1 MNREQLVTQ
10 LGTLTGHLTAD
21 SPGQKQALEQLHQT
35 IARAFLPEDLQTL
48 KGASFTFENADV
60 FSAET
65 FSAERA
71 AQLDA
76 LAEQKTAPAD
86 EPELRVFA
94 RQTPLRAT
102 ELLTLVPIWASG
114 AAVEQTL
121 GPFVNQDGR
130 QFWFDFFR
138 IEKLAALYIQGIS
151 DPVLLFNVRT
161 RVRVI
166 DNALPPI
173 TDLLPTYQ
181 LPAGSIWINS
191 QILAPNAPAGFFT
204 GLTIK
209 GGTITLSATPQLV
222 NGKLTI
228 PPNATVRMDLQLQQ
242 PAVTD
247 ADPTSPYG
255 IDARNAALQLPQK
268 FAFHFSGQGR
278 TLDEISDAQW
288 KVYGQ
293 EASFQW
299 NSQAQPTYDKLLKQ
313 ILIPL
318 NCSAQTFHVTDCQ
331 SPFHQIAGEA
341 PIASSAWALPA
352 AAIDILHPTPA
363 AGIGGIVVKTGAG
376 LMGSW
381 QGLQDGPMNFAQPYI
396 MAAPGLVALA
406 DIAAGNIFAQQRF
419 ELWHVEPP
427 DGRNPYDTSVHVQY
441 PAAALLFYFTFA
453 NGNEALST
461 TVNADV
467 QIDRPVTVA
476 AEKLA
481 IRSRN
486 SALLIAVN
494 KNQKLLYLFDDNI
507 LFDNTDVQANP
518 PKIPQP
524 IALALHNALFKV
536 TPVNGCILFGQLAD
550 DFVKVQRGTVF
561 LTFGLF
567 AYLPTLPDPY
577 AANIGNL
584 KYQFRG
590 TRATLASTASGGQ
603 TIWMWLVCQVKWE
616 PQQDA
621 PDQVAVS
628 FHFAPLQNQFQIQA
642 DAEQASAA
650 APPNENVSMA
660 AVAAPS
666 LCETIL
672 TPRQEQIPGAPASD
686 MPTHDFQ
693 TTALMETQ
701 AVIDVPLPN
710 YQEQWDGLTS
720 CLQQDLFALLDV
732 STNADLLGVSFN
744 VFGTER
750 FAMVRTFAVAQGSNQ
765 FPLQVQGMDVVSQ
778 GNNVRAF
785 TVPEISWEPVINTA
799 PKVLPGDPPGIA
811 GGLMPNYYPDDG
823 GPTRLYNNSVQL
835 VPLAPLPVSE
845 FLVDEYKNE
854 KLNITSSLF
863 TLPFGMRALAVLNKF
878 VYPQTPPQIGFNRP
892 EFDDDLKGGLQLQF
906 DAGKLPTDD
915 YPMFNGGTLQINN
928 VLDLNG
934 SDTGASTLGQ
944 SVSFIFNEEFK
955 PKLSPNILISRG
967 VPLTRID
974 FSGYGASIF
983 SNWFNPLAQM
993 AQTSQSKFDVF
1004 VGRTAHEVI
1013 QVKSIIYP
1021 WGIRVVRTI
1030 ILYRAATGY
1039 VYRVD
1044 TGWQAESDGKFDFSY
1059 YVRYPLNDP
1068 KLLGQHPDYKIH
1080 PGVVNGLFNIK
1091 NIVEEDTPPFKTK
1104 TIIHTGEYYLNPNNF
1119 PIKNTGA
1126 DISEDA
1132 VLQMVFFDADVE
1144 IENVVQGH
1152 VNGRVPSK
1160 KIMGFVQL
1168 APRGIPLSQEAFKAL
1183 LAYQPTPIGAPLDCV
1198 IDIGKNGQKMR
1209 LQRVDVNNSFGAN
1222 GSDTVFAV
1230 AARGSVILP
1239 KDGSW
1244 SMVQHT
1250 RGTGQVT
1257 PLPEQLPAPLI
1268 RIGDLKYQIIHVD
1281 ANTQKVVLVP
1291 PANVAQNLL
1300 RIANPTELLRAPV
1313 ATTINYGFLHS
1324 TDTQK
1329 ALLLTPAYKLLQGA
1343 PNEIPMLLS
1352 KTPPLFADAFRIV
1365 NSKGIFPNIG
1375 DAAGNIGDAISMY
1388 TKGTEF
1394 LQDALSDGGAKALQL
1409 MQINKQVGDAVQEGY
1424 KLLKQATDFDLPN
1437 TSWTLV
1443 ELGSSF
1449 KIYIEYKADKIKK
1462 QDGSTKNQ
1470 QGKLDFDI
1478 DSFAANFEERWKS
1491 MMSNVALIVDLGPI
1505 KRLMTIKGNWDAKN
1519 GAEAAYKGNLADPD
1533 FPSPQIEFAP
1543 ELKPVIDIL
1552 EILQQ
1557 LQTENYKEAFQKG
1570 LKLAMSNKAA
1580 SWEYKL
1586 EASKEIPVVR
1596 FPTPDFLYNDPNAP
1610 FKLEAGLKL
1619 GAYFNAALKVT
1630 TDPKQLLPT
1639 AGGFLGFYGRLS
1651 VMCVSISIAT
1661 IYAVGQV
1668 NLDIAADT
1676 KVGPSLKMKFGFGAQ
1691 IVVGLPVVGN
1701 VSLLYMVGV
1710 EIYADST
1717 KLNVSAFLLFQGHAE
1732 ILGGI
1737 IGVTITIEAKGTVS
1751 RQNDRTDLAA
1761 QVTFALDI
1769 SIFLVIDISFS
1780 ESWSEQRQI
1789 A

>member
-1 MNREQLVTQ
+1 MNKAQFYAQ
-10 LGTLTGHLTAD
+10 WSTLTGHLTAPLPD
-21 SPGQKQALEQLHQT
+21 QAQTLQELHQT
-35 IARAFLPEDLQTL
+35 LGRALLSQDVAQL
-48 KGASFTFENADV
+48 KGSRFTFENADL
-60 FSAET
+60 FAPEQID
-65 FSAERA
+65 AERS
-71 AQLDA
+71 AQLQA
-76 LAEQKTAPAD
+76 LVEQQATTEA
-86 EPELRVFA
+86 EPEFRVFA
-94 RQTPLRAT
+94 REAPVRAT
-102 ELLTLVPIWASG
+102 GIFASVPQWASG
-114 AAVEQTL
+114 AAVAQTL
-121 GPFVNQDGR
+121 GPFRSKDGR
-130 QFWFDFFR
+130 EFWFDFFP
-138 IEKLAALYIQGIS
+138 IQKLGALYIQGIAE
-151 DPVLLFNVRT
+151 PVLLFNGHPRG
-161 RVRVI
+161 RVLDI
-166 DNALPPI
+166 HLPPI
-173 TDLLPTYQ
+173 TDLSPTYP

-191 QILAPNAPAGFFT
+191 QILAANAPAGFFT

-209 GGTITLSATPQLV
+209 GGAITLSTKPQLV

-228 PPNATVRMDLQLQQ
+228 SPNVTVRVDLQLQQ
-242 PAVTD
+242 PAVQD
-247 ADPTSPYG
+247 ADPSSPYG
-255 IDARNAALQLPQK
+255 IDARNASLQLPQK

-278 TLDEISDAQW
+278 TIDEISDAAW

-293 EASFQW
+293 DASFQW
-299 NSQAQPTYDKLLKQ
+299 NQQTQPTYDNLLRQ
-313 ILIPL
+313 VLIPL
-318 NCSAQTFHVTDCQ
+318 NYSAETFHVTDCQ

-341 PIASSAWALPA
+341 PIESSAWALPA
-352 AAIDILHPTPA
+352 ASIDILHPTAA
-363 AGIGGIVVKTGAG
+363 AGIGALLVKTGAG
-376 LMGSW
+376 LTGTW
-381 QGLQDGPMNFAQPYI
+381 QGLQNGPLTFGQPYV
-396 MAAPGLVALA
+396 MAEPGHLALA
-406 DIAAGNIFAQQRF
+406 DATAGNIFCRQSF
-419 ELWHVEPP
+419 HLWQDEQ
-427 DGRNPYDTSVHVQY
+427 NPYGTRVEVQY
-441 PAAALLFYFTFA
+441 PAAAIFFYNTFA
-453 NGNEALST
+453 NGGEALMT
-461 TVNADV
+461 FVNADV
-467 QIDRPVTVA
+467 QTDRPVTVA
-476 AEKLA
+476 AEKLT
-481 IRSRN
+481 IRSKN
-486 SALLIAVN
+486 SALLIAAN
-494 KNQKLLYLFDDNI
+494 KNLKLLYLFDDNI
-507 LFDNTDVQANP
+507 LFDNAAVQTQP
-518 PKIPQP
+518 PNIPQP

-536 TPVNGCILFGQLAD
+536 TPVNGCFLIGQLAD
-550 DFVKVQRGTVF
+550 DFIQVQRGFLF
-561 LTFGLF
+561 LTFGLY

-577 AANIGNL
+577 AANIGRL

-590 TRATLASTASGGQ
+590 SRANLAGSSLAGR
-603 TIWMWLVCQVKWE
+603 TIWMWLVCQVKWT
-616 PQQDA
+616 PQPEA
-621 PDQVAVS
+621 PDKVAVS
-628 FHFAPLQNQFQIQA
+628 FHFAPFQNQFQIQA
-642 DAEQASAA
+642 
-650 APPNENVSMA
+650 NETTEDTNTSMA

-666 LCETIL
+666 LCQTLL
-672 TPRQEQIPGAPASD
+672 TPHQEQTPDTPPVQT
-686 MPTHDFQ
+686 PTHDFQ
-693 TTALMETQ
+693 TGASLETQ
-701 AVIDVPLPN
+701 AAADIPLPN

-750 FAMVRTFAVAQGSNQ
+750 FAMMRTYAVAPNAQT

-799 PKVLPGDPPGIA
+799 PKVLPSDPPGIA
-811 GGLMPNYYPDDG
+811 NGVMPNYYPDDG
-823 GPTRLYNNSVQL
+823 GPTRIYNNSVEL
-835 VPLAPLPVSE
+835 VPIAPIPVSE
-845 FLVDEYKNE
+845 FVVDEYKNE

-878 VYPQTPPQIGFNRP
+878 VYPQQPPKIGFNRP
-892 EFDDDLKGGLQLQF
+892 KFDNDLQGGLQLQF

-915 YPMFNGGTLQINN
+915 YPMFNGGAVQINN

-934 SDTGASTLGQ
+934 NETGASTLGQ
-944 SVSFIFNEEFK
+944 SVSLIFNDEFK
-955 PKLSPNILISRG
+955 PKLAPNILISRG

-993 AQTSQSKFDVF
+993 AQTSQSKFDVW

-1030 ILYRAATGY
+1030 ILYRAPTGY

-1044 TGWQAESDGKFDFSY
+1044 TGWRAESDGKFDFSY
-1059 YVRYPLNDP
+1059 YTKQGNKID
-1068 KLLGQHPDYKIH
+1068 GHFPDYQVH
-1080 PGVVNGLFNIK
+1080 PGIVNGLFNIK
-1091 NIVEEDTPPFKTK
+1091 NIVEEDNQFKT
-1104 TIIHTGEYYLNPNNF
+1104 TTYIHDKEYYLNNNNF
-1119 PIKNTGA
+1119 VLQNNTGA
-1126 DISEDA
+1126 NIAQEA

-1152 VNGRVPSK
+1152 ANGRVPSK

-1183 LAYQPTPIGAPLDCV
+1183 LDYQPQPIGAPLDCV

-1209 LQRVDVNNSFGAN
+1209 LQRVDVSNSFGAN
-1222 GSDTVFAV
+1222 GTDTVFAV

-1250 RGTGQVT
+1250 RGTGEVT
-1257 PLPEQLPAPLI
+1257 PLPEQLAAPLI
-1268 RIGDLKYQIIHVD
+1268 RIGDLKYQIVQVD
-1281 ANTQKVVLVP
+1281 GNTQKVVLDA

-1313 ATTINYGFLHS
+1313 NTTINYGFLHS
-1324 TDTQK
+1324 ADTQK
-1329 ALLLTPAYKLLQGA
+1329 ALLLTPAYKLLTGA

-1365 NSKGIFPNIG
+1365 NSKAIFPNIG
-1375 DAAGNIGDAISMY
+1375 DAAGNFGDAISLY
-1388 TKGTEF
+1388 TQGTEF
-1394 LQDALSDGGAKALQL
+1394 VQDALSDGGAKALQL
-1409 MQINKQVGDAVQEGY
+1409 MQINKQVGNAVQEGY
-1424 KLLKQATDFDLPN
+1424 KLLKQIPNFDLPSA
-1437 TSWTLV
+1437 SWTLI

-1449 KIYIEYKADKIKK
+1449 KIYIEYKADKLKK
-1462 QDGSTKNQ
+1462 QDGSTKNAKGQ
-1470 QGKLDFDI
+1470 LDFDV
-1478 DSFAANFEERWKS
+1478 DSFTNAIEDRWKS
-1491 MMSNVALIVDLGPI
+1491 MMSNVALVVDLGPI

-1519 GAEAAYKGNLADPD
+1519 GAEAAYKGNNADPD

-1552 EILQQ
+1552 EILQD
-1557 LQTENYKEAFQKG
+1557 LQTENYKDAFAKG

-1596 FPTPDFLYNDPNAP
+1596 FPTPDFMYNDPNAP

-1651 VMCVSISIAT
+1651 VMCVSLSIAT

-1676 KVGPSLKMKFGFGAQ
+1676 KIGPSLRMKFGFGAQ

-1780 ESWSEQRQI
+1780 ESWQEQRQI

>member
-1 MNREQLVTQ
+1 MDREQLFAQ
-10 LGTLTGHLTAD
+10 LGILTGHLTAV
-21 SPGQKQALEQLHQT
+21 SPQQAQELQQLDQMLS
-35 IARAFLPEDLQTL
+35 RALLPEDLPTL
-48 KGASFTFENADV
+48 KGESFTFENADV
-60 FSAET
+60 FSTET
-65 FSAERA
+65 ISGERA
-71 AQLDA
+71 AVLTS
-76 LAEQKTAPAD
+76 LAEQKATTEV
-86 EPELRVFA
+86 EPEFRVFA
-94 RQTPLRAT
+94 RQAPVRDA
-102 ELLTLVPIWASG
+102 ELFASVPSWASG
-114 AAVEQTL
+114 AAVERTL
-121 GPFVNQDGR
+121 GPFTHQDGR
-130 QFWFDFFR
+130 SFWFDFFR
-138 IEKLAALYIQGIS
+138 IEKLVALYVQGIA

-161 RVRVI
+161 RLRVI
-166 DNALPPI
+166 DLALPAI
-173 TDLLPTYQ
+173 TDLLPTYH

-209 GGTITLSATPQLV
+209 GGAITLSATPQLV

-228 PPNATVRMDLQLQQ
+228 PPNATVRVDLDLQQ
-242 PAVTD
+242 PAVQD

-255 IDARNAALQLPQK
+255 IDARNATLQLPQQ

-278 TLDEISDAQW
+278 TFDEISGTAW

-299 NSQAQPTYDKLLKQ
+299 NKQAQPTYDNLLRQ

-331 SPFHQIAGEA
+331 SPFHQIAGNA

-352 AAIDILHPTPA
+352 ASIDILHPTPA
-363 AGIGGIVVKTGAG
+363 AGIGGLVVKTGAG
-376 LMGSW
+376 LTGEW
-381 QGLQDGPMNFAQPYI
+381 QGLQNGPLNFTQPYI
-396 MAAPGLVALA
+396 MAAPGLVGIA
-406 DIAAGNIFAQQRF
+406 DIAAGNIFSQQRF
-419 ELWHVEPP
+419 ELWQ
-427 DGRNPYDTSVHVQY
+427 DAQNPYGTSVAAQFS
-441 PAAALLFYFTFA
+441 AAAILLYLTFA
-453 NGNEALST
+453 NGNEVLTT

-481 IRSRN
+481 IRSKN
-486 SALLIAVN
+486 SVLLLAVN
-494 KNQKLLYLFDDNI
+494 KNLKLLYLFDDNI
-507 LFDNTDVQANP
+507 LFDNTDLQIKP

-536 TPVNGCILFGQLAD
+536 TPVNGCILFGQLTD
-550 DFVKVQRGTVF
+550 DFAKVQRGFLF
-561 LTFGLF
+561 LTFGLY

-590 TRATLASTASGGQ
+590 TRATLASSGFAGQ

-616 PQQDA
+616 PQTEA
-621 PDQVAVS
+621 PDKVAVS
-628 FHFAPLQNQFQIQA
+628 FHFAPLQNQFQIMGAGAKSQTT
-642 DAEQASAA
+642 ETFGT
-650 APPNENVSMA
+650 A

-666 LCETIL
+666 VCETIL
-672 TPRQEQIPGAPASD
+672 TPRRERTRDIERLATDAQE
-686 MPTHDFQ
+686 FE
-693 TTALMETQ
+693 TAALLESQ
-701 AVIDVPLPN
+701 AAIDVPLPD
-710 YQEQWDGLTS
+710 YQEQWDAQTR

-750 FAMVRTFAVAQGSNQ
+750 FALVRTFAVAPSAQT
-765 FPLQVQGMDVVSQ
+765 FPLQVQGMDVVSS

-799 PKVLPGDPPGIA
+799 PQVLPGDPPGIPN
-811 GGLMPNYYPDDG
+811 GLMPNYYPDDG
-823 GPTRLYNNSVQL
+823 GPTRIYNNSVQL
-835 VPLAPLPVSE
+835 VPLAPIPVSE

-892 EFDDDLKGGLQLQF
+892 EFHDDLKGGLQLQF
-906 DAGKLPTDD
+906 TAGKLPTDD

-928 VLDLNG
+928 VLDFNG

-993 AQTSQSKFDVF
+993 AQTSQSKFDVW

-1044 TGWQAESDGKFDFSY
+1044 TGWRAESDGKFDFSY
-1059 YVRYPLNDP
+1059 YTKQGNQL
-1068 KLLGQHPDYKIH
+1068 KGHFPDYKVH
-1080 PGVVNGLFNIK
+1080 PGVVGGLFNVK
-1091 NIVEEDTPPFKTK
+1091 NIVEEDNQFKT
-1104 TIIHTGEYYLNPNNF
+1104 TTFIHDKEFYLDDNNF
-1119 PIKNTGA
+1119 VLQNNTGA
-1126 DISEDA
+1126 NIAKEA

-1183 LAYQPTPIGAPLDCV
+1183 LNYQPQPIGAPLDCV

-1209 LQRVDVNNSFGAN
+1209 VQRVDVSNSFGAN
-1222 GSDTVFAV
+1222 GVDTVFAV

-1244 SMVQHT
+1244 SIVQHT

-1257 PLPEQLPAPLI
+1257 PLPEQLAAPLI
-1268 RIGDLKYQIIHVD
+1268 RIGQLTYQKIAVGP
-1281 ANTQKVVLVP
+1281 NTEKVVLKP

-1313 ATTINYGFLHS
+1313 ATTINYGFLQS

-1329 ALLLTPAYKLLQGA
+1329 ALVLTPAYKLLTGA

-1375 DAAGNIGDAISMY
+1375 DAAGNIGDAISLY

-1394 LQDALSDGGAKALQL
+1394 VQDALTDGGTKALQL
-1409 MQINKQVGDAVQEGY
+1409 MQVNQQVGNAVQEGY
-1424 KLLKQATDFDLPN
+1424 KLLKKVSEFDLPS
-1437 TSWTLV
+1437 TSWTLI
-1443 ELGSSF
+1443 ELGGSF

-1462 QDGSTKNQ
+1462 PDGSTKNA
-1470 QGKLDFDI
+1470 QGKLDFDV
-1478 DSFAANFEERWKS
+1478 DSFTNAIENRWKS
-1491 MMSNVALIVDLGPI
+1491 MMSNVALVVDLGPI

-1519 GAEAAYKGNLADPD
+1519 GAEAAYKGNAADPD

-1557 LQTENYKEAFQKG
+1557 LQTENYKGAFEKG

-1651 VMCVSISIAT
+1651 VMCVSLSIAT
-1661 IYAVGQV
+1661 VYAVGQV

-1676 KVGPSLKMKFGFGAQ
+1676 KVGPSLRMKFGFGAQ
-1691 IVVGLPVVGN
+1691 LVVGLPVVGN

-1737 IGVTITIEAKGTVS
+1737 VSVTITIEAKGTVS

-1780 ESWSEQRQI
+1780 ESWQEQRQI

>member
-1 MNREQLVTQ
+1 MNKEQLFARLSQ
-10 LGTLTGHLTAD
+10 LTGHLRAD
-21 SPGQKQALEQLHQT
+21 SPHQAQALDQLHQNL
-35 IARAFLPEDLQTL
+35 ARALLPEDVASLR
-48 KGASFTFENADV
+48 GASFTFENADLFAPEQV
-60 FSAET
+60 A
-65 FSAERA
+65 AERSTLL
-71 AQLDA
+71 QSI
-76 LAEQKTAPAD
+76 AEYQATTAV

-94 RQTPLRAT
+94 RQVPVRAA
-102 ELLTLVPIWASG
+102 ELFASVPTWASG
-114 AAVEQTL
+114 AAVAQTL
-121 GPFVNQDGR
+121 GPFLNKDGR
-130 QFWFDFFR
+130 QIWFDFFR
-138 IEKLAALYIQGIS
+138 IEKLVALYMQGIA

-161 RVRVI
+161 GLRVLDI
-166 DNALPPI
+166 HLPPVA
-173 TDLLPTYQ
+173 DLLPTYR

-191 QILAPNAPAGFFT
+191 QILAPNAPAGLFT
-204 GLTIK
+204 GLTIQS
-209 GGTITLSATPQLV
+209 GTIMLSATPQLV

-228 PPNATVRMDLQLQQ
+228 PVNATVQVALRLQQ
-242 PAVTD
+242 PTVPD
-247 ADPTSPYG
+247 ADPSSPYG
-255 IDARNAALQLPQK
+255 IDARNATLQLPQT

-278 TLDEISDAQW
+278 ALDDVADAQW
-288 KVYGQ
+288 QVYGQ
-293 EASFQW
+293 AASFHW
-299 NSQAQPTYDKLLKQ
+299 NKQTQPTYDNLLHQ
-313 ILIPL
+313 VLIPL
-318 NCSAQTFHVTDCQ
+318 DYSEKTFHVTDCQ
-331 SPFHQIAGEA
+331 SPFQHIAGEA
-341 PIASSAWALPA
+341 PVNASAWALPA

-363 AGIGGIVVKTGAG
+363 AGIGALLAQSGAG
-376 LMGSW
+376 LTGTW
-381 QGLQDGPMNFAQPYI
+381 QGLQNGPLNFAQPYV
-396 MAAPGLVALA
+396 MAAPGVVAVA
-406 DIAAGNIFAQQRF
+406 DVAAGNIFCHQSFQ
-419 ELWHVEPP
+419 LWQDEQ
-427 DGRNPYDTSVHVQY
+427 NPYGTSVDVQF
-441 PAAALLFYFTFA
+441 PTAAIFFYFTFA
-453 NGNEALST
+453 NGNEALMT
-461 TVNADV
+461 FVNADV
-467 QIDRPVTVA
+467 QTDRPVTVA

-481 IRSRN
+481 IRSKN
-486 SALLIAVN
+486 SVLLIAVN
-494 KNQKLLYLFDDNI
+494 KNLKLLYLFDDNI
-507 LFDNTDVQANP
+507 LFDNTDWQKNP
-518 PKIPQP
+518 PNLPSP
-524 IALALHNALFKV
+524 IALALRNALFKV
-536 TPVNGCILFGQLAD
+536 TPVNGCMLIGQLAD
-550 DFVKVQRGTVF
+550 DFVKVERGFLF
-561 LTFGLF
+561 LTFGLY

-577 AANIGNL
+577 AANIGGL

-590 TRATLASTASGGQ
+590 SRLNSTAVGAAGQ
-603 TIWMWLVCQVKWE
+603 TIWMWLVCQVQWQ
-616 PQQDA
+616 PQPEA
-621 PDQVAVS
+621 PDKVTVS
-628 FHFAPLQNQFQIQA
+628 FHLAPLQNQFQIMA
-642 DAEQASAA
+642 PSPSPYVETSAGA
-650 APPNENVSMA
+650 VS
-660 AVAAPS
+660 S

-672 TPRQEQIPGAPASD
+672 TPR
-686 MPTHDFQ
+686 THPH
-693 TTALMETQ
+693 
-701 AVIDVPLPN
+701 PLPYEGRGEGVGSAAALLDTN
-710 YQEQWDGLTS
+710 AVLDTPPPDYPSQWDEQTR
-720 CLQQDLFALLDV
+720 CLQQELFALLDV
-732 STNADLLGVSFN
+732 STNADLLGISFN
-744 VFGTER
+744 VFGSER
-750 FAMVRTFAVAQGSNQ
+750 VAMVRTFAVAPSAQS

-785 TVPEISWEPVINTA
+785 TVPEISWEPVLNTA

-811 GGLMPNYYPDDG
+811 NFVMPNYYPDDG
-823 GPTRLYNNSVQL
+823 GPTRIYNNSVQL
-835 VPLAPLPVSE
+835 VPLAPIPVSE
-845 FLVDEYKNE
+845 FLVNEYAQE
-854 KLNITSSLF
+854 KFNITSSLF

-878 VYPQTPPQIGFNRP
+878 VYPQQPPQIGFNRP
-892 EFDDDLKGGLQLQF
+892 KFDNDLQGGLQLQF
-906 DAGKLPTDD
+906 TAGKLPTDD

-934 SDTGASTLGQ
+934 NDTGASTLGQ

-955 PKLSPNILISRG
+955 PKVSPSILISRG

-993 AQTSQSKFDVF
+993 AQTSQSKFDVW

-1044 TGWQAESDGKFDFSY
+1044 TGWRAESDGKFDFSY
-1059 YVRYPLNDP
+1059 YTKQGNQIT
-1068 KLLGQHPDYKIH
+1068 GHSPDYKIH
-1080 PGVVNGLFNIK
+1080 PGIVGGLFNVK
-1091 NIVEEDTPPFKTK
+1091 NIVEEDNQFKT
-1104 TIIHTGEYYLNPNNF
+1104 TTFIHDKEYYLNDNNF
-1119 PIKNTGA
+1119 VLQNNTGGN
-1126 DISEDA
+1126 ITKDA

-1144 IENVVQGH
+1144 IENVVQGQ

-1168 APRGIPLSQEAFKAL
+1168 APRGIPLSQEAFQAL
-1183 LAYQPTPIGAPLDCV
+1183 LAYQPQPIGAPVDCV
-1198 IDIGKNGQKMR
+1198 IDIGKSGQKMR
-1209 LQRVDVNNSFGAN
+1209 LQRVDVSNSFAAN
-1222 GSDTVFAV
+1222 GTDTVFAV

-1244 SMVQHT
+1244 SMVQHA
-1250 RGTGQVT
+1250 RGTGEVT
-1257 PLPEQLPAPLI
+1257 PLPEQLAVPLI
-1268 RIGDLKYQIIHVD
+1268 RVGQLTYQKIQVD
-1281 ANTQKVVLVP
+1281 ANTEKVVLVP
-1291 PANVAQNLL
+1291 DPNAAQNLL

-1313 ATTINYGFLHS
+1313 STTVNYGFLHS

-1329 ALLLTPAYKLLQGA
+1329 ALVLTPAYKLFTSA

-1375 DAAGNIGDAISMY
+1375 DAAGNIGDAISLY

-1394 LQDALSDGGAKALQL
+1394 LQDALSDGGTKVLQL
-1409 MQINKQVGDAVQEGY
+1409 MQINQQVGNAVQEGY
-1424 KLLKQATDFDLPN
+1424 KLLKKITDFDLPS
-1437 TSWTLV
+1437 TSWTLI
-1443 ELGSSF
+1443 ELGGAF

-1462 QDGSTKNQ
+1462 PDGSTKNVKGQ
-1470 QGKLDFDI
+1470 LDFDI
-1478 DSFAANFEERWKS
+1478 DSFTNTVADRWKS
-1491 MMSNVALIVDLGPI
+1491 MMSNVALVVDLGPI

-1519 GAEAAYKGNLADPD
+1519 GSEAAYKGNAADPD

-1557 LQTENYKEAFQKG
+1557 LQTENYKGAFEKG

-1651 VMCVSISIAT
+1651 VMCVSLSIAT
-1661 IYAVGQV
+1661 VYAVGQV

-1676 KVGPSLKMKFGFGAQ
+1676 KIGPSLKMKFGFGAQ

-1710 EIYADST
+1710 EIYADSV

-1737 IGVTITIEAKGTVS
+1737 VGVTITIEAKGTVS
-1751 RQNDRTDLAA
+1751 RANDRTDLAA

-1780 ESWSEQRQI
+1780 ESWQEQRQI